1 MSEKA
6 GDCYGSSS
14 LFAVS
19 FAAKAAR
26 LLSVTVNNINVE
38 VILFV
43 ISTDSAI
50 ARSINKNGEVT
61 RRWTSMRT
69 EFRN

>member
-43 ISTDSAI
+43 ISTDSRAYRCI
-50 ARSINKNGEVT
+50 SRMARDSQIFVKAVK
-61 RRWTSMRT
+61 
-69 EFRN
+69 